1 MINYFDNY
9 EEVPKSTFDLDAKI
23 HGSNRR
29 KVPRTPCLIP
39 AHYNINQRLYSSFIL
54 DINSAGACV
63 ETDRAFAVGAKIF
76 LQYIDPYS
84 KKSTLRDGL
93 VVWSNDAVIGVKF
106 NYHPFTPI

>member
-39 AHYNINQRLYSSFIL
+39 AHYNINQRL
-54 DINSAGACV
+54 
-63 ETDRAFAVGAKIF
+63 TDRAFAVGAKIF